1 MDKPK
6 ILVVDDEEIIR
17 DLLTR
22 TLTARGY
29 EVEATEDA
37 DVALEKAT
45 KSFFNLLIIDLRMPK
60 MNGIDVLKEIKKVNP
75 YIEVIIIT
83 GYPAIESAVAA
94 IKIGAFDYICKPFDV
109 PEMEAVVEKCLEKQ
123 KFSIS
128 HIELSELG
136 ALFEVSKTITATASL
151 DSLLGLILDSVLGVA
166 KAGKGYI
173 LLREESSG
181 ELAVKAARGLNP
193 EAVDNNMIK
202 LSEEV
207 CLSRSGQ
214 EDCPLVTDSFIS
226 VPLISKSLYS
236 QENILGT
243 INIAE
248 KISRESFTERDR
260 VLLSV
265 LSGQAVAA
273 IENHRLYNQLRN
285 KIEAL
290 SRTVKQLNDTQNQ
303 LIQSEKL
310 SAVGQLAFGIAHEIR
325 NPLGIILGGVEFLEN
340 SWSGDKEKADVKKS
354 MEKIKDS
361 IGRTNKIITDLL
373 KFSRASQ
380 LELQQLDACRIM
392 DNVVSLIQNR
402 AYLSSVKI
410 EREYAEKEFPVMA
423 DPTMLQQALFNL
435 CINAIDAMPKGGR
448 LYLNI
453 RWDAQEVAL
462 SGQQT
467 TPLRAAAEKK
477 TVAIE
482 VRDTGTG
489 IPADKLSRIFEPF
502 FTTKEPGKGTGL
514 GLSIVHLIL
523 ERHKGTIEVSS
534 RLNQGTSFTVK
545 LPAAGND

>member
-1 MDKPK
+1 MLNLRQNTAERPR
-6 ILVVDDEEIIR
+6 ILVIDDEDIIR
-17 DLLTR
+17 QLLMR
-22 TLTARGY
+22 SLGSKGY
-29 EVEATEDA
+29 EVEVAEDA
-37 DVALEKAT
+37 SVAIEKIG
-45 KSFFNLLIIDLRMPK
+45 KNFFNLLIIDLKMPK
-60 MNGIDVLKEIKKVNP
+60 INGIDVLKDIKKANP

-109 PEMEAVVEKCLEKQ
+109 PEMETVVRKCLEKQ
-123 KFSIS
+123 KFSIN

-151 DSLLGLILDSVLGVA
+151 DSLLGLILDSVLGVV
-166 KAGKGYI
+166 KAGRGCI

-181 ELAVKAARGLNP
+181 KLAVKAARGLSP

-202 LSEEV
+202 LSEEI
-207 CLSRSGQ
+207 CLSRSEQ
-214 EDCPLVTDSFIS
+214 RDCPLVSDSFIS
-226 VPLISKSLYS
+226 LPLISKSLYS

-273 IENHRLYNQLRN
+273 IENYRLYNQLRN

-325 NPLGIILGGVEFLEN
+325 NPLGVILGGVEFLEN
-340 SWSGDKEKADVKKS
+340 SWSGGKEKVELKKS
-354 MEKIKDS
+354 MERIKDS
-361 IGRTNKIITDLL
+361 IGRANKIVTDLL
-373 KFSRASQ
+373 KFSKASQ

-392 DNVVSLIQNR
+392 DNVISLIKNR

-410 EREYAEKEFPVMA
+410 EKEYAEKEFPVMA

-453 RWDAQEVAL
+453 RWDAQEEL
-462 SGQQT
+462 
-467 TPLRAAAEKK
+467 EKK
-477 TVAIE
+477 TVVIE
-482 VRDTGTG
+482 VTDTGTG
-489 IPADKLSRIFEPF
+489 IPEDKLPRIFEPF

-545 LPAAGND
+545 LPAAGNDQAVE